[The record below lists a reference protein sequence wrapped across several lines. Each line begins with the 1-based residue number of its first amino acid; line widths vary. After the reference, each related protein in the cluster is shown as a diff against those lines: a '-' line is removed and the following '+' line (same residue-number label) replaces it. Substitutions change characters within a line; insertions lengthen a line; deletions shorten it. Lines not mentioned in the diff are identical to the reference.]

1 MPLTE
6 IAIKAIKPGE
16 KITRHYDER
25 GLYLE
30 VSPAGGKWW
39 RFKYSY
45 GGKEKRLSLGVYPDV
60 SLKEARGQR
69 DAFRVQLAAGTD
81 PGAQRREEKVV
92 AAGERG
98 FESIARDWHSHWK
111 IGKNQRYADYVITRL
126 EQDVFPE
133 IGDLGMQQITAK
145 VVVACIRKIEARGAG
160 DLARKQMNTV
170 GQVFR
175 WAIAND
181 LAERNPVA
189 DISPSD
195 VLKPVEKRNMARVPE
210 RELPELLVKIDSY
223 EGKIITR
230 YALQFMAL
238 TFVRTSE
245 LIGARWEEMDGA
257 NWRIPAERMKMPT
270 PHIVPMASQAQQLL
284 QELRLITGQGEY
296 LFPGERRGA
305 MSNNTILFALYR
317 MGYRS
322 RMTGHGFR
330 GLASTVLHERGW
342 PHEHI
347 ELQLAHAERDEISA
361 AYNHALYL
369 EPRAKMMQWWADF
382 LDEQRKKKPA

>member
-6 IAIKAIKPGE
+6 IAIKAIKPAE
-16 KITRHYDER
+16 KITRYHDER

-39 RFKYSY
+39 RFKYAF
-45 GGKEKRLSLGVYPDV
+45 GGKEKRLSLGVYPEI
-60 SLKEARGQR
+60 SLKEARVKR
-69 DAFRVQLAAGTD
+69 DALRVQLASGSD
-81 PGAQRREEKVV
+81 PGAQRREEKIV

-98 FESIARDWHSHWK
+98 FESIARDWHKHWK
-111 IGKNQRYADYVITRL
+111 IGKNPRYADYVITRL
-126 EQDVFPE
+126 GQDVFPE
-133 IGDLGMQQITAK
+133 IGELGMQQITAK
-145 VVVACIRKIEARGAG
+145 VVVSCIRKIESRGAG
-160 DLARKQMNTV
+160 DLARKQMNTI

-195 VLKPVEKRNMARVPE
+195 VLKPTEKRNMARVSE
-210 RELPELLVKIDSY
+210 RELPELLGKIDCY

-230 YALQFMAL
+230 YALQLMAL

-245 LIGARWEEMDGA
+245 LIGACWSEIDGDF
-257 NWRIPAERMKMPT
+257 WRIPAERMKMAS
-270 PHIVPMASQAQQLL
+270 PHIVPMPSQARQLL
-284 QELRLITGQGEY
+284 QELRLITGEGEY

-330 GLASTVLHERGW
+330 GLASTILHERGW

-347 ELQLAHAERDEISA
+347 ELQLAHSERDEVSA

-382 LDEQRKKKPA
+382 LDEQRKKNPA